1 MGNIIL
7 MRGNECC
14 FTQQHH
20 VWPGGSELM
29 KPRFKI
35 CLRFGG
41 NTETF
46 KSRLLNPILQLTYIM
61 AEILTG
67 HVTVH
72 EDSFL
77 LLLYKLSL
85 SVTPEAETI
94 QRGMIHQRPVQSNRT
109 GQANMLRI
117 QNFWQRQQSLL
128 QVKENQ
134 TLCALK
140 FFIPNMIFQDH

>member
-1 MGNIIL
+1 

-29 KPRFKI
+29 IPCFKI

-41 NTETF
+41 NTEMF
-46 KSRLLNPILQLTYIM
+46 KLRLLDPILSLMYIM

-77 LLLYKLSL
+77 SLVYKLSL
-85 SVTPEAETI
+85 SVTPEA
-94 QRGMIHQRPVQSNRT
+94 
-109 GQANMLRI
+109 
-117 QNFWQRQQSLL
+117 
-128 QVKENQ
+128 
-134 TLCALK
+134 
-140 FFIPNMIFQDH
+140 